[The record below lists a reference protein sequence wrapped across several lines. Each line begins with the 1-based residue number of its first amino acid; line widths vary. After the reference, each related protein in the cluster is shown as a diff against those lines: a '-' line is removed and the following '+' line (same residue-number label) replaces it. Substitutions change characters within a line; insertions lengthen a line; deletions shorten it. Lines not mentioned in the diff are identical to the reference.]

1 MKACKESDDSLDMDI
16 ILGGMASL
24 NDEIAWFKEEASRW
38 EVSLIG
44 VVPQRAN
51 LMYCR

>member
-1 MKACKESDDSLDMDI
+1 MKACEESNDSSDVDI
-16 ILGGMASL
+16 ILGGMASI

-38 EVSLIG
+38 EVSLTS